1 MRFMTKENISE
12 VQRNVHQWMTIIGF
26 PILIVLVG
34 DMYIDFKNVRNNDIR
49 QDERIANIKSE
60 VVMKLINRFASNF
73 LFIGGLVCFC

>member
-60 VVMKLINRFASNF
+60 VIDVKQSLQTMGNYVYRGIK
-73 LFIGGLVCFC
+73 

>member
-34 DMYIDFKNVRNNDIR
+34 DMYYDFKQVRANDIR
-49 QDERIANIKSE
+49 QDERLTRHKEEIQELKSSVE
-60 VVMKLINRFASNF
+60 TMGNYVWRGVK
-73 LFIGGLVCFC
+73 